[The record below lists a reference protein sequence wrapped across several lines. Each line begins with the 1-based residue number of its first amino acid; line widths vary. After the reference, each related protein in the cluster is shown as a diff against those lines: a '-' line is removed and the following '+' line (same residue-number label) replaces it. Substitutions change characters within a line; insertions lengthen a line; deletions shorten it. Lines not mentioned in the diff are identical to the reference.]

1 MRLNS
6 TVTVL
11 GIALAITAGLLT
23 ANISGLVGSTN
34 TSKADSSVL
43 FTGHVETIL
52 RDADGNVKA
61 YRQSDNAITNTG
73 ENCALRLLF
82 QLNTGASGTSVCTG
96 ALTVPWHV
104 IGIGT
109 GTIAGNNTQVSL
121 VSEITAAQATNMVRG
136 VATTKLWTNSTT
148 TEGSPAAKIQLSKQ
162 FTNNGAS
169 PIVVAESGLFN
180 STTDNSADSM
190 FARQSFTGITVNVGD
205 SLTVQWTINV
215 GGTGTITGQSG

>member
-23 ANISGLVGSTN
+23 ANISGLMDSAS
-34 TSKADSSVL
+34 TSKAEKSVL
-43 FTGHVETIL
+43 FSGHVETIL

-82 QLNTGASGTSVCTG
+82 QLNTGAAGTTVCTG
-96 ALTVPWHV
+96 ALSSPWHV

-109 GTIAGNNTQVSL
+109 GTIAGNNTQVAL
-121 VSEITAAQATNMVRG
+121 VSETAATGMGRG
-136 VATTKLWTNSTT
+136 VATTKTWTNSTT
-148 TEGSPAAKIQLSKQ
+148 TEGSPAARILMSKQ
-162 FTNNGAS
+162 FTNNSGGS
-169 PIVVAESGLFN
+169 IVIAESGLFN

-215 GGTGTITGQSG
+215 GGTGYFVGQSG